1 MLYSEAKTIFST
13 NGAEPS
19 GHPRAKKMDLDT
31 DFTQK

>member
-13 NGAEPS
+13 NGAETT
-19 GHPRAKKMDLDT
+19 GHPHAKKMNLDT